1 MFLFWFVESMYMLMN
16 HLVSETKIERL
27 LRNHKVNSAVTKH
40 RVCLHIFI
48 FRLRTE
54 GPESQ

>member
-1 MFLFWFVESMYMLMN
+1 MLMN

-27 LRNHKVNSAVTKH
+27 LRNRKVNSAVTKH

-54 GPESQ
+54 GPES